1 MRKKSKATLLLLL
14 SALITA
20 IMLAATPAQ
29 AQTGESILSDDWQ
42 FDAQIYIWAADFGGE
57 LNNGTSLS
65 LIHISEP
72 TRPY

>member
-29 AQTGESILSDDWQ
+29 AQTGESIVSDEWQ
-42 FDAQIYIWAADFGGE
+42 FDAQAYT
-57 LNNGTSLS
+57 LGTGF
-65 LIHISEP
+65 
-72 TRPY
+72 